1 MRKEQIERKY
11 NVKLEKILV
20 GKGIRINHKWYWKCT
35 YCGVEIMGYKKT
47 LREVVEELEQN
58 ILLGLFPPKKRIM

>member
-1 MRKEQIERKY
+1 MRREQIERKY

-35 YCGVEIMGYKKT
+35 YNGIEIITHKKT
-47 LREVVEELEQN
+47 LKEVADA
-58 ILLGLFPPKKRIM
+58 LGNNLQLDLFPPKREN

>member
-47 LREVVEELEQN
+47 LREVVE
-58 ILLGLFPPKKRIM
+58 

>member
-11 NVKLEKILV
+11 SVKLEKILV
-20 GKGIRINHKWYWKCT
+20 GKGVRINHKWYWKCT
-35 YCGVEIMGYKKT
+35 YCGVEIMEYKKT

-58 ILLGLFPPKKRIM
+58 ILLGLFPQKKE